1 MKILMVTFITLR
13 APIQHRSVLLFS
25 FEVTLTNGV
34 DPDQTAPGGAV

>member
-13 APIQHRSVLLFS
+13 VPIHRSVLLFS

-34 DPDQTAPGGAV
+34 DPDQTAPEGAV